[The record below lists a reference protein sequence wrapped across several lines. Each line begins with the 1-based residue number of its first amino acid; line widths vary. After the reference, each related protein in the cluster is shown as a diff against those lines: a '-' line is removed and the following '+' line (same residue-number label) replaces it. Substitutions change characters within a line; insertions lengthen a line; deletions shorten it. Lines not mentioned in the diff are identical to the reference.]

1 MAAAGIRA
9 RIMNGI
15 IDHLNLWM
23 DIDMEPFMVTAAM
36 SLLGAYVLTQILR
49 NVALGVAFYPILL
62 VSSVI
67 SIGVGTQYGL
77 VGSWYSNMVPVLA
90 AIWIGMSAST
100 MVLLFMI
107 AIYNRATS

>member
-1 MAAAGIRA
+1 MGAA
-9 RIMNGI
+9 RIRGRAMNGM

-23 DIDMEPFMVTAAM
+23 DIDTEPFMVTAAM

-49 NVALGVAFYPILL
+49 NAALGVAFYPILL
-62 VSSVI
+62 VSSII

-100 MVLLFMI
+100 MVLLFTI

>member
-1 MAAAGIRA
+1 MAAARIRA
-9 RIMNGI
+9 EPMNGI
-15 IDHLNLWM
+15 MDHLHVWM
-23 DIDMEPFMVTAAM
+23 DIDTEPFMITAAM

-49 NVALGVAFYPILL
+49 NMALGLAFYPILL

-77 VGSWYSNMVPVLA
+77 VGNWYTSMVPVLA

-100 MVLLFMI
+100 MVLLFVI

>member
-1 MAAAGIRA
+1 MAAARIRG
-9 RIMNGI
+9 RDMNGI
-15 IDHLNLWM
+15 IEHLNLWM
-23 DIDMEPFMVTAAM
+23 DIDTEPFMVTAAM

-49 NVALGVAFYPILL
+49 NVALGIVFYPVLL
-62 VSSVI
+62 VSSII

-77 VGSWYSNMVPVLA
+77 VGSWYSSMVPVMA

-100 MVLLFMI
+100 MVLLFTI